1 MVDRAAG
8 DDAGF
13 LAAVVAGWEA
23 GPTAIRSRAT
33 FAMVAEELPRRIR
46 KLAKFAN
53 RKAAGKRKKG
63 KVKERKR
70 KGKLDND
77 GGSSSPKRQRV
88 A

>member
-53 RKAAGKRKKG
+53 RKAAGKKKG
-63 KVKERKR
+63 QRKDQKR
-70 KGKLDND
+70 KGKLDNG
-77 GGSSSPKRQRV
+77 GGSGSSKRPRMT
-88 A
+88 